1 MKSIALF
8 GGSFDPPHL
17 GHKAVVDAALS
28 TLDVDKVIVMPAF
41 LNPFK
46 SKVFASSSLRLKWLE
61 TIFSSYENVDVDEY
75 ELTCKQKVPTL
86 QTVRHLLQSHEKIY
100 LIIGADNLEK
110 LHLWHGFDELR
121 ELVTF
126 VVASRDDVELPKD
139 MKALHVSQ
147 SVSSSELREGLKKEY
162 LPACVAEEIE
172 KFYKE
177 NN

>member
-8 GGSFDPPHL
+8 GGSFDPPHF

-28 TLDVDKVIVMPAF
+28 ALDIEAVIVMPTY

-46 SKVFASSSLRLKWLE
+46 SQVYASSELRLRWLKM
-61 TIFSSYENVDVDEY
+61 IFSNYKKVKIDEY
-75 ELTCKQKVPTL
+75 EIRCKQKVPTL
-86 QTVRHLLQSHEKIY
+86 QTVRHLLQSYEKIY

-110 LHLWHGFDELR
+110 LHLWHGYNEL
-121 ELVTF
+121 EKLVTF
-126 VVASRDDVELPKD
+126 VVASREEIPLPKEIL
-139 MKALHVSQ
+139 ALHIEQ
-147 SVSSSELREGLKKEY
+147 NVSSTALRMGEKKEF
-162 LPACVAEEIE
+162 LPECVAEEIE

>member
-17 GHKAVVDAALS
+17 GHQAVVDAALS
-28 TLDVDKVIVMPAF
+28 ALDIDKVIVMPAY

-46 SKVFASSSLRLKWLE
+46 SKVYASSELRLKWLRE
-61 TIFSSYENVDVDEY
+61 IFSAYKKVEIDEY

-86 QTVRHLLQSHEKIY
+86 QTVRHLLQTYENIY

-110 LHLWHGFDELR
+110 LHLWHGFEELKK
-121 ELVTF
+121 LVTF
-126 VVASRDDVELPKD
+126 VVASRENRELPKD
-139 MKALHVSQ
+139 MQALHVNQ
-147 SVSSSELREGLKKEY
+147 SVSSTELREGFKKEY

-172 KFYKE
+172 KYYKE

>member
-17 GHKAVVDAALS
+17 GHKAVVDAALLA
-28 TLDVDKVIVMPAF
+28 LDVDKVIVMPAY

-46 SKVFASSSLRLKWLE
+46 SKVFASSELRLKWLKE
-61 TIFSSYENVDVDEY
+61 IFFSYENVVIDEY
-75 ELTCKQKVPTL
+75 ELTCKQQVPTL
-86 QTVRHLLQSHEKIY
+86 QTVRHLLQMYEKIY

-110 LHLWHGFDELR
+110 LHLWHGFEELQK
-121 ELVTF
+121 LVTF
-126 VVASRDDVELPKD
+126 VVASRENIELPQD
-139 MKALHVSQ
+139 MKALHVNQ
-147 SVSSSELREGLKKEY
+147 SVSSTELRNGLKKEY